1 MKEIIDAIAISI
13 GAALMWIGVRRA
25 WAMRGAVQ
33 QAGYCT
39 LLKVL
44 LGLMLFFLM
53 GYLFSIWAIL
63 THHTV
68 WLHSTVAFVFLFG
81 SVFVLLTLWL
91 AQRTTAQILHYS
103 QHLEGLVQE
112 RTEHLHQALRQQ
124 EQLKRY
130 FEQLFEGM
138 PVACF
143 TYDRDGVI
151 REWNQEAQNLYGFT
165 AQEIIGKTI
174 YETFCRPE
182 DVEATRAVIAR
193 VFGGEVVRN
202 IEWQDYTKDGIA
214 KWVLC
219 STFPLIDTEGQV
231 VGAISANI
239 DITERKAQEQLIEA
253 QRDELEAQNDQLQ
266 QITSRLAEAN
276 ARLERIAHTD
286 GLTGLINH
294 RSFRDRLGREFFYA
308 LKREQPLSVVLLD
321 VDHFKQFND
330 TFGHQAGD
338 EVLRLAANTLRQ
350 FEDNLRCAAR
360 YGGEEFVLLLP
371 GSDVAESIELAEQ
384 IRQQLAQT
392 PCCYRQITASFGVS
406 TLDLHTVN
414 PDTLLEEADQAL
426 YISKREGRNRVTHAA
441 HAGVRVDTLP
451 QEEWLSRLKQ
461 VAVDP
466 GGLAERQVFAQLV
479 YDVLQTRRRALKAG
493 CHAACSKMPCRLA
506 VWEQMVGERLYGDT
520 DAYHQLHEAHERMH
534 RMVREGTAEPRQLD
548 AVCEL
553 IIENLQQ
560 LRAECELR
568 HQHAA

>member
-1 MKEIIDAIAISI
+1 MKEVIDAIAIAT
-13 GAALMWIGVRRA
+13 GAALMWLGIRRA
-25 WAMRGAVQ
+25 WSMRSAVQ

-44 LGLMLFFLM
+44 LGLMHFFLI
-53 GYLFSIWAIL
+53 GYLFSLWAII

-68 WLHSTVAFVFLFG
+68 WLHSIVAFVFLFG

-143 TYDRDGVI
+143 TYDHSGII
-151 REWNQEAQNLYGFT
+151 REWNQESENLYGFT
-165 AQEIIGKTI
+165 AQEIVSKSIF
-174 YETFCRPE
+174 ETFCRPE

-193 VFGGEVVRN
+193 VFGGEAVRN
-202 IEWQDYTKDGIA
+202 IEWQDRTKDGTT

-219 STFPLIDTEGQV
+219 STFPLVDTDGQV

-266 QITSRLAEAN
+266 QITARLAEAN

-308 LKREQPLSVVLLD
+308 LRREKPLSVVLLD

-338 EVLRLAANTLRQ
+338 EVLRLVANTLRH
-350 FEDNLRCAAR
+350 FEDDLRCAAR
-360 YGGEEFVLLLP
+360 YGGEEFVVLLP
-371 GSDVAESIELAEQ
+371 GSDVHESLDFAEQ
-384 IRQQLAQT
+384 IRQRISEI
-392 PCCYRQITASFGVS
+392 PCCYRQITASLGVS
-406 TLDLHTVN
+406 TLDQHTVN
-414 PDTLLEEADQAL
+414 PDTLIEEADQAL
-426 YISKREGRNRVTHAA
+426 YVSKREGRNRVTHAA
-441 HAGVRVDTLP
+441 HAGIRVDTLP
-451 QEEWLSRLKQ
+451 EEEWLSRLQQ
-461 VAVDP
+461 VVQDP
-466 GGLAERQVFAQLV
+466 GGLAEQQVFSQLA
-479 YDVLQTRRRALKAG
+479 YDVLQTRQRLISG
-493 CHAACSKMPCRLA
+493 ACSSACGRMPCRLHM
-506 VWEQMVGERLYGDT
+506 WEQVVGERLYGDT
-520 DAYHQLHEAHERMH
+520 DAYHQLHEAHEQLHGMIRGG
-534 RMVREGTAEPRQLD
+534 VSEPAVLD
-548 AVCEL
+548 SVCEL
-553 IIENLQQ
+553 IIDNLQQ

-568 HQHAA
+568 HQRAA

>member
-1 MKEIIDAIAISI
+1 MKEVTDAIAISA
-13 GAALMWIGVRRA
+13 GAALMGIGIRRA

-63 THHTV
+63 THDTA
-68 WLHSTVAFVFLFG
+68 WLHSIVAFVFLFG

-91 AQRTTAQILHYS
+91 AQRTTEQILHYS

-124 EQLKRY
+124 QQLKRY

-143 TYDRDGVI
+143 TYDHSGII
-151 REWNQEAQNLYGFT
+151 REWNQESENLYGFT
-165 AQEIIGKTI
+165 AQEIVGKSI

-193 VFGGEVVRN
+193 VFGGEAVRN
-202 IEWQDYTKDGIA
+202 IEWQHRTKDGTT

-219 STFPLIDTEGQV
+219 STFPLIDTDGQV

-266 QITSRLAEAN
+266 QVTARLAEAN

-308 LKREQPLSVVLLD
+308 LRREQPLSVVVLD

-338 EVLRLAANTLRQ
+338 EVLRLVANTLRQ
-350 FEDNLRCAAR
+350 FDDNLRCAAR
-360 YGGEEFVLLLP
+360 YGGEEFVVLLP
-371 GSDVAESIELAEQ
+371 GSDVNESVDIAEQ
-384 IRQQLAQT
+384 IRQHISEI
-392 PCCYRQITASFGVS
+392 PCCYRPITVSLGVS
-406 TLDLHTVN
+406 TLALHTVN
-414 PDTLLEEADQAL
+414 PETLIEEADQAL
-426 YISKREGRNRVTHAA
+426 YVSKREGRNRVTHAA
-441 HAGVRVDTLP
+441 HAGIRVDTLP
-451 QEEWLSRLKQ
+451 EEEWLSRLQQ
-461 VAVDP
+461 VVQDP
-466 GGLAERQVFAQLV
+466 GGLAEQQVFSQLA
-479 YDVLQTRRRALKAG
+479 YDVLQTRQRLISG
-493 CHAACSKMPCRLA
+493 ACSSACGRMPCRLHM
-506 VWEQMVGERLYGDT
+506 WEQVVGERLYGDT
-520 DAYHQLHEAHERMH
+520 DAYHQLHEAHEQLHGMIRGG
-534 RMVREGTAEPRQLD
+534 VSEPAVLES
-548 AVCEL
+548 VCEL
-553 IIENLQQ
+553 IIDNLQQ

-568 HQHAA
+568 HQRAA

>member
-1 MKEIIDAIAISI
+1 MKEVIDAIAIAT
-13 GAALMWIGVRRA
+13 GAALMWLGIRRA
-25 WAMRGAVQ
+25 WSMRSAVQ

-44 LGLMLFFLM
+44 LGLMHFFLI
-53 GYLFSIWAIL
+53 GYLFSLWAII

-68 WLHSTVAFVFLFG
+68 WLHSIVAFVFLFG

-151 REWNQEAQNLYGFT
+151 REWNQEAEKLYGFT
-165 AQEIIGKTI
+165 APEVVGKTI

-182 DVEATRAVIAR
+182 DVETTRAVIAR
-193 VFGGEVVRN
+193 VFGGEAVRN
-202 IEWQDYTKDGIA
+202 IEWQHRTKDGTT

-219 STFPLIDTEGQV
+219 STFPLVDTDGQV

-266 QITSRLAEAN
+266 QVTARLAEAN

-308 LKREQPLSVVLLD
+308 LRREQPLSVVLLD

-338 EVLRLAANTLRQ
+338 EVLRLVANTLRQ
-350 FEDNLRCAAR
+350 FDDNLRCAAR
-360 YGGEEFVLLLP
+360 YGGEEFVVLLP
-371 GSDVAESIELAEQ
+371 GSDVHESLDFAEQ
-384 IRQQLAQT
+384 IRQRISEI
-392 PCCYRQITASFGVS
+392 PCCYRQITASLGVS
-406 TLDLHTVN
+406 TLDQHTVN
-414 PDTLLEEADQAL
+414 PDTLIEEADQAL
-426 YISKREGRNRVTHAA
+426 YLSKRAGRNRVTHAA
-441 HAGVRVDTLP
+441 HQGIHVNTLSE
-451 QEEWLSRLKQ
+451 EEWLSRLQQ
-461 VAVDP
+461 VLGDP
-466 GGLAERQVFAQLV
+466 GGFAEQQVFAQLM
-479 YDVLQTRRRALKAG
+479 YDVLQTRRRALHEG
-493 CHAACSKMPCRLA
+493 CQQVCSSAPCRLHL
-506 VWEQMVGERLYGDT
+506 WQQMVGEPLYGET
-520 DAYHQLHEAHERMH
+520 DAFRQLLESHETMH
-534 RMVREGTAEPRQLD
+534 RLLREGTADLQQLD
-548 AVCEL
+548 HACEQML
-553 IIENLQQ
+553 DSLQQ
-560 LRAECELR
+560 LRALCDIR
-568 HQHAA
+568 HQRAA

>member
-1 MKEIIDAIAISI
+1 MKETIDAIAISV
-13 GAALMWIGVRRA
+13 GAAIMWLGIRRA
-25 WAMRGAVQ
+25 WSMRHAVQ

-44 LGLMLFFLM
+44 LALKFFFLI
-53 GYLFSIWAIL
+53 GYLFSLWAII

-68 WLHSTVAFVFLFG
+68 WLHSIVAFVFLFG

-182 DVEATRAVIAR
+182 DVEATRAVITR
-193 VFGGEVVRN
+193 VFGGEAFRN
-202 IEWQDYTKDGIA
+202 IEWQDRTKDGETR
-214 KWVLC
+214 WVLC
-219 STFPLIDTEGQV
+219 STFPVIDTDGQV

-266 QITSRLAEAN
+266 QITARLAEAN

-308 LKREQPLSVVLLD
+308 LRREQPLSVVLLD

-338 EVLRLAANTLRQ
+338 EVLRMVANTLRQ
-350 FEDNLRCAAR
+350 FEDNVRCAAR
-360 YGGEEFVLLLP
+360 YGGEEFVVLLP
-371 GSDVAESIELAEQ
+371 GSDVHESLDFAEQ
-384 IRQQLAQT
+384 IRQRISEI
-392 PCCYRQITASFGVS
+392 PCCYRQITASLGVS
-406 TLDLHTVN
+406 TLDRHTVN

-426 YISKREGRNRVTHAA
+426 YLSKRAGRNRVTHAA
-441 HAGVRVDTLP
+441 HEAIRVNTLSE
-451 QEEWLSRLKQ
+451 EEWLSRLRQ
-461 VAVDP
+461 VLGDP
-466 GGLAERQVFAQLV
+466 GGFAE
-479 YDVLQTRRRALKAG
+479 
-493 CHAACSKMPCRLA
+493 
-506 VWEQMVGERLYGDT
+506 
-520 DAYHQLHEAHERMH
+520 
-534 RMVREGTAEPRQLD
+534 
-548 AVCEL
+548 
-553 IIENLQQ
+553 
-560 LRAECELR
+560 
-568 HQHAA
+568 

>member
-1 MKEIIDAIAISI
+1 MKEVIDAIAIAT
-13 GAALMWIGVRRA
+13 GAALMWLGIRRA
-25 WAMRGAVQ
+25 WSMRSAVQ

-63 THHTV
+63 THHSA
-68 WLHSTVAFVFLFG
+68 WLHSIVAFVFLFG
-81 SVFVLLTLWL
+81 SMFVLLTLWL
-91 AQRTTAQILHYS
+91 TQRTTEQILHYS

-124 EQLKRY
+124 QQLKRY
-130 FEQLFEGM
+130 FEQLFDGM

-151 REWNQEAQNLYGFT
+151 REWNQEAESLYGFT
-165 AQEIIGKTI
+165 AQEVIGKTI

-193 VFGGEVVRN
+193 VFGGEAVRN
-202 IEWQDYTKDGIA
+202 VEWQDRTKDGET

-219 STFPLIDTEGQV
+219 STFPLIDTDGQV

-266 QITSRLAEAN
+266 QITARLAEAN

-308 LKREQPLSVVLLD
+308 LRREQPLSVVLLD

-338 EVLRLAANTLRQ
+338 EVLRLVANTLRH
-350 FEDNLRCAAR
+350 FEDDLRCAAR
-360 YGGEEFVLLLP
+360 YGGEEFVVLLP
-371 GSDVAESIELAEQ
+371 GSDVHESLDFAEQ
-384 IRQQLAQT
+384 IRQRISEI
-392 PCCYRQITASFGVS
+392 PCCYRQITVSLGVS
-406 TLDLHTVN
+406 TLALHTVN
-414 PDTLLEEADQAL
+414 PETLIEEADQAL
-426 YISKREGRNRVTHAA
+426 YVSKREGRNRVTHAA
-441 HAGVRVDTLP
+441 HAGIRVDTLP
-451 QEEWLSRLKQ
+451 EEEWLSRLQ
-461 VAVDP
+461 QAVQDP
-466 GGLAERQVFAQLV
+466 GGLAEQQVFSQLA
-479 YDVLQTRRRALKAG
+479 YDVLQTRRRLISG
-493 CHAACSKMPCRLA
+493 ACSSACGRMPCRLHM
-506 VWEQMVGERLYGDT
+506 WEQAVGERLYGDT

-534 RMVREGTAEPRQLD
+534 GMIREGVSEPEVLES
-548 AVCEL
+548 VCEL

-560 LRAECELR
+560 LRAESDLR
-568 HQHAA
+568 HQRAA